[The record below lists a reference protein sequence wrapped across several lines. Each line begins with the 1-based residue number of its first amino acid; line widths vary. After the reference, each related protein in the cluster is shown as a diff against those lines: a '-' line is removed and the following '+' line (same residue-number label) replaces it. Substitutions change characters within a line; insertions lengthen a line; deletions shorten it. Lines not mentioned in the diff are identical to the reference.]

1 MKKKAVLLLSCS
13 ILLAFAGC
21 EKKEDIKTEIVNIYK
36 LDPDNGVYITE
47 AKECQTL
54 NETVLWELLKE
65 NEIVP
70 TDSEILSFQV
80 SRDKL
85 ELDTDTVFGD
95 WLRGFGTAGEREI
108 VGCIVNTYLDAYK
121 SEEIKITEEG
131 QTLITGHAEYAEY
144 LRKFE

>member
-21 EKKEDIKTEIVNIYK
+21 EKKEDIKTEVVNIYR

-95 WLRGFGTAGEREI
+95 WLRSFG
-108 VGCIVNTYLDAYK
+108 
-121 SEEIKITEEG
+121 
-131 QTLITGHAEYAEY
+131 
-144 LRKFE
+144 

>member
-13 ILLAFAGC
+13 ILLALAGC
-21 EKKEDIKTEIVNIYK
+21 EKKEDIKTEVVNIYK
-36 LDPDNGVYITE
+36 LNPDNGVYITE

-80 SRDKL
+80 SGDKL

-131 QTLITGHAEYAEY
+131 QTLITGHENMQNI
-144 LRKFE
+144 